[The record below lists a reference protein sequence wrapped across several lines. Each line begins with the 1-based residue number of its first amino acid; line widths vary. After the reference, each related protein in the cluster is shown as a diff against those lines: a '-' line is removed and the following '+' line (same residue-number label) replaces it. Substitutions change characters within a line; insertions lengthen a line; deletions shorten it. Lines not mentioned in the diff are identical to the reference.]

1 MVRLKLGRFAAGV
14 LDVKFTVKCP
24 KCGATGELE
33 IPDEKWAS
41 VQVDV
46 IAGRVTPGRV
56 CPHSFRF
63 EVDQRGRILKCEEV
77 GEAERPSTGPVRFS
91 VQTALRSLGEDVLA
105 ALLTAGISE
114 VSVMLVGSEGVTMG
128 LRELMLRLLPQ
139 SVDPGAL
146 FYTATPEEYQRLPAS
161 MRKLM
166 TVDVKSKTIT
176 NSAFDVEQLAWVRNV
191 LTRAKMIQAEDPA
204 EKLIQQ
210 ETSKLRTTV
219 SLLRH
224 LAARRSVSTGSEAKE
239 KKGTDAFEQ

>member
-1 MVRLKLGRFAAGV
+1 
-14 LDVKFTVKCP
+14 VKFTVKCP

-46 IAGRVTPGRV
+46 IAGRVTPGRI

-77 GEAERPSTGPVRFS
+77 GEPERPSTGPVRFS

-146 FYTATPEEYQRLPAS
+146 FYTATPEEYQKLPAS
-161 MRKLM
+161 MRNLM

-176 NSAFDVEQLAWVRNV
+176 NSAFDVEQLAWVRTV

-239 KKGTDAFEQ
+239 KKGAGEFQQ

>member
-1 MVRLKLGRFAAGV
+1 M
-14 LDVKFTVKCP
+14 KFTVKCP

-33 IPDEKWAS
+33 IPDEKWAAL
-41 VQVDV
+41 QVDV
-46 IAGRVTPGRV
+46 IAGRVVPGRV

-63 EVDQRGRILKCEEV
+63 QVNQQGRILKYEEV
-77 GEAERPSTGPVRFS
+77 GAPEPPSMGPVHFS
-91 VQTALRSLGEDVLA
+91 IQTALRSLGEDVLA

-114 VSVMLVGSEGVTMG
+114 VSVMLVGSEGVAMG
-128 LRELMLRLLPQ
+128 LRELMLRLLPH

-146 FYTATPEEYQRLPAS
+146 FYTATPEEYQKLPAS
-161 MRKLM
+161 MRNLM
-166 TVDVKSKTIT
+166 TVDVKSKRIT
-176 NSAFDVEQLAWVRNV
+176 SSAFDVEQLAWVRNV

-239 KKGTDAFEQ
+239 KEGAGEFKE

>member
-1 MVRLKLGRFAAGV
+1 
-14 LDVKFTVKCP
+14 VKFTVQCP

-33 IPDEKWAS
+33 IPDEKWAA

-46 IAGRVTPGRV
+46 IAGRVTPGRI

-63 EVDQRGRILKCEEV
+63 EVNRQGRILKC
-77 GEAERPSTGPVRFS
+77 AEMGAAAAPASGPVRFS
-91 VQTALRSLGEDVLA
+91 VQSALRSLGEEVLA

-114 VSVMLVGSEGVTMG
+114 ISVMLVGSESVTMG
-128 LRELMLRLLPQ
+128 VRELMLRLLPS

-166 TVDVKSKTIT
+166 TVDVRAKTIT
-176 NSAFDVEQLAWVRNV
+176 NPAFDAEQLAWVRNV
-191 LTRAKMIQAEDPA
+191 LMRAKMVQAEDPA
-204 EKLIQQ
+204 EQLILQ

-224 LAARRSVSTGSEAKE
+224 LAARRSRSVSDEAKR
-239 KKGTDAFEQ
+239 KKAADESQK